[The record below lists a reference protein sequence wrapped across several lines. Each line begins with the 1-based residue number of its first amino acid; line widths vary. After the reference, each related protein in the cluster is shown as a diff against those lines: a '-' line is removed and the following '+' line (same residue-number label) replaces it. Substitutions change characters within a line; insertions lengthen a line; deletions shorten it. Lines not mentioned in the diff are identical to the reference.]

1 MHARFKVPFIKDP
14 PLRYKPAL
22 CLIILLVG
30 CATMEHVVI
39 GPPRVL
45 SVEEIQA
52 DVSTNAQKIST
63 LKAKVELTV
72 ASRDLTGP
80 LICSGYVRM
89 ERPKRLRIVCSKL
102 FTTLFDVV
110 SDGHEFWL
118 YIPKEKKV
126 YKGLA
131 TQEMT
136 YLGLHFSPNDVA
148 GLLDFQDALTGEV
161 ASFETRPKEWSIY
174 TSDSQGNRQAHLVVE
189 RHNLHVLSYESFSPD
204 GSLRMHVTLGDY
216 KKLTGC
222 SIPRSIEVYWPK
234 ADTRLFLRF
243 SHLDLNEEIDPRVFH
258 FSMPQDAQVIHLSS
272 NEALT
277 FQKF

>member
-1 MHARFKVPFIKDP
+1 M
-14 PLRYKPAL
+14 RYKPIL
-22 CLIILLVG
+22 YLIILLVG

-126 YKGLA
+126 
-131 TQEMT
+131 
-136 YLGLHFSPNDVA
+136 
-148 GLLDFQDALTGEV
+148 
-161 ASFETRPKEWSIY
+161 
-174 TSDSQGNRQAHLVVE
+174 
-189 RHNLHVLSYESFSPD
+189 
-204 GSLRMHVTLGDY
+204 
-216 KKLTGC
+216 
-222 SIPRSIEVYWPK
+222 
-234 ADTRLFLRF
+234 
-243 SHLDLNEEIDPRVFH
+243 
-258 FSMPQDAQVIHLSS
+258 
-272 NEALT
+272 
-277 FQKF
+277 